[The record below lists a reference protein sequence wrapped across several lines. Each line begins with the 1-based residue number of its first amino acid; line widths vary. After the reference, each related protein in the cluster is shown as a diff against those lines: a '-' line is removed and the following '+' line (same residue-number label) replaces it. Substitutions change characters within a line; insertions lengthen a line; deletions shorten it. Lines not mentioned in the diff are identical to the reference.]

1 MGEGK
6 SKDIEDDEK
15 GVRKEVREAELTIKP
30 VESEEDMMVT
40 DEGVLEGVIVASEGV
55 LEGDMV
61 SEEGTVVSEGVI
73 ESMVEN
79 EGVIEDIVVNDG
91 LIEGIVVN
99 EGVIE
104 GMVVNE
110 DVSESVIEDMIE
122 SDVIESAKED
132 KTVSEGVIDGVMG
145 SEDVSDGVIEGIM
158 VMSEGVIEGVKEGMM
173 VKTGKAGKREGV
185 REVET
190 VVDNAEESRLS
201 SRDVEGRSSGM
212 ELASGVGML
221 ADDDGVGGVVSLR
234 AVRLIVSFTDRGDD
248 MSFPISF
255 IISVLPGT
263 HCTTSDS
270 TLLLLLL
277 SEIVYLHVGK
287 TT

>member
-15 GVRKEVREAELTIKP
+15 GVRKEVREAELTIKL

-132 KTVSEGVIDGVMG
+132 KTVSEGVIDGVMVR
-145 SEDVSDGVIEGIM
+145 EDVSDDVIEGIM
-158 VMSEGVIEGVKEGMM
+158 VMSEGVIEEGVMM
-173 VKTGKAGKREGV
+173 GTGKGGKGEGV

>member
-1 MGEGK
+1 MAPALVIEGMVV
-6 SKDIEDDEK
+6 SED
-15 GVRKEVREAELTIKP
+15 V
-30 VESEEDMMVT
+30 
-40 DEGVLEGVIVASEGV
+40 SEGV
-55 LEGDMV
+55 L
-61 SEEGTVVSEGVI
+61 
-73 ESMVEN
+73 
-79 EGVIEDIVVNDG
+79 
-91 LIEGIVVN
+91 
-99 EGVIE
+99 E

-110 DVSESVIEDMIE
+110 DVSEGVIEDM
-122 SDVIESAKED
+122 IESAKED

-201 SRDVEGRSSGM
+201 SRDVSSGV
-212 ELASGVGML
+212 ELVSSVGML
-221 ADDDGVGGVVSLR
+221 ADDDVGAGGVISLR

-248 MSFPISF
+248 MSLPISL

-277 SEIVYLHVGK
+277 SDTLYQLHV
-287 TT
+287 